1 MVEPRWSPLVGPR
14 SRCRSRCLRW
24 LLLGDEGLLL
34 RTRLGNRRQW
44 RTCVGPHVDGA
55 RPRVVNRWP
64 GTSRR
69 RSGLGTKLLL
79 LPTDGALL
87 LLLPTAAVVAA
98 TLAATAVVLGAVPV
112 AGPSELE
119 LEGCGGCCTSLVVAA
134 RATAGE
140 GCWFARV
147 SSYRVRSSR
156 ASRKEGKG
164 RA

>member
-79 LPTDGALL
+79 LPT
-87 LLLPTAAVVAA
+87 AAVAA
-98 TLAATAVVLGAVPV
+98 AMLAATAVVLGAVPV